1 MALKSLIFFSLCCF
15 YRVVFALDV
24 QLANSYQRQPAENY
38 LVSEKLDG
46 VRAIWRNN
54 QLVTR
59 NGNRINTPSW
69 FTENWPNV
77 WFDGE
82 LWSKHNDFEFIAS
95 TVLDAEANQAAWR
108 SIKYFVFDMPD
119 TSNPFLIRYQHYLQ
133 TINKTDSQ
141 YLVAIKQHQFST
153 DEELAQ
159 FYQTRIQQGAE
170 GIMLH
175 AKNALFS
182 AGRSANLLKYKPHQ
196 DAEGIVVGY
205 SAGKGKYKGLV
216 GALIIELENGD
227 KIKLGSGLSDELRST
242 PPAIG
247 SKVTYRYNGFTKYG
261 KPRFARFLR
270 QRKEE

>member
-1 MALKSLIFFSLCCF
+1 MMALKSLIFFSLCC
-15 YRVVFALDV
+15 YRIVFAMEV
-24 QLANSYQRQPAENY
+24 QLANSYQQQSVANY

-46 VRAIWRNN
+46 VRAIWRNK

-59 NGNRINTPSW
+59 NGKQINAPSW
-69 FTENWPNV
+69 FTEHWPDT
-77 WFDGE
+77 WLDGE

-95 TVLDAEANQAAWR
+95 TVLDHKANQEAWQN
-108 SIKYFVFDMPD
+108 IKFFVFDMPD
-119 TSNPFLIRYQHYLQ
+119 TSNPFIKRYQNYRS
-133 TINKTDSQ
+133 IISESKSA
-141 YLVAIKQHQFST
+141 YLVAIEQFQFST
-153 DEELAQ
+153 DDQLAQ
-159 FYQTRIQQGAE
+159 FYQTRLDEGAE
-170 GIMLH
+170 GVMLH

-182 AGRSANLLKYKPHQ
+182 VGRSANLLKYKPHQ
-196 DAEGIVVGY
+196 DAEGVVVGY

-227 KIKLGSGLSDELRST
+227 KLKLGSGLSDQLRST